1 MVHFVFYSSMPGC
14 FFAKQKVDKRIL
26 PLAELRDLASAES
39 VDAFTEA
46 YAKLL
51 QNHPDCPV
59 RKYGALLLSYLRSAK
74 VSHNSDLYANI
85 LMQVAC

>member
-1 MVHFVFYSSMPGC
+1 LLLEILLHLIFHLFMTGC
-14 FFAKQKVDKRIL
+14 FVAKQKVDKRIL

-59 RKYGALLLSYLRSAK
+59 R
-74 VSHNSDLYANI
+74 
-85 LMQVAC
+85 